1 MIGLMLALAVAG
13 PAAALHTAPS
23 TAPSQAVQAT
33 LQSCA
38 MEQGRWVCRYQV
50 PDVEIIPFT
59 GEASEL
65 ELTSRTRPPPPPA
78 PGAPAN
84 GTVPTEAAAA
94 RSETGILTE
103 REAGLVARCADAGW
117 MSLCLPDD
125 RRAARA
131 LRDRQVAYQTVQRSV
146 TGLLAEDRCDDAI
159 RAALDGGY
167 LGLAREARDFC
178 AAPMAEPANVQAVV
192 PPAS

>member
-1 MIGLMLALAVAG
+1 MPIRVLPPELINQIAAG
-13 PAAALHTAPS
+13 EVVERPASVVKELVENSLDAGARRL
-23 TAPSQAVQAT
+23 
-33 LQSCA
+33 L
-38 MEQGRWVCRYQV
+38 
-50 PDVEIIPFT
+50 VEIEGGGADLVRVTDDGRGIDPESIRRKVIERGMQSPELAAQL
-59 GEASEL
+59 GE
-65 ELTSRTRPPPPPA
+65 R
-78 PGAPAN
+78 
-84 GTVPTEAAAA
+84 
-94 RSETGILTE
+94 
-103 REAGLVARCADAGW
+103 
-117 MSLCLPDD
+117 